1 MRIKIKSHP
10 GNPAHVDKD
19 KVKAGAHSGVQT
31 SKGDKFHGEVVDLP
45 KDEAG
50 LLIAAGRAVEFVAE
64 EAKEPETG
72 KDKK

>member
-1 MRIKIKSHP
+1 MKVIIKSHP
-10 GNPAHVDKD
+10 GNPAHVDKE

-50 LLIAAGRAVEFVAE
+50 LLIAAGRAKEFDPEEDGKKAE
-64 EAKEPETG
+64 K
-72 KDKK
+72 

>member
-10 GNPAHVDKD
+10 GNPAHSDKD
-19 KVKAGAHSGVQT
+19 KLKAGAHSGVQT
-31 SKGDKFHGEVVDLP
+31 SKGDKFHGDVVDLP

-50 LLIAAGRAVEFVAE
+50 LIIAAGRAEAFEPEE
-64 EAKEPETG
+64 EAKD